1 MIKKILEALW
11 DLFPVIVIFSL
22 TFLFSSMVVEK
33 TVFPNCEFCG
43 EQFDNKTSKLE
54 QMCDI
59 CFGWNEHKAITD
71 NGVQVT
77 FSDGTG
83 YYFERGDK

>member
-1 MIKKILEALW
+1 MIKKLIASIVVLTAL
-11 DLFPVIVIFSL
+11 LIMVIGLAGTPI
-22 TFLFSSMVVEK
+22 
-33 TVFPNCEFCG
+33 FPNCEFCG
-43 EQFDNKTSKLE
+43 EQFDARSSKLE

-83 YYFERGDK
+83 YYFEGGRK